1 MFKIYIL
8 WIAVSQT
15 DRSTVAELQYFL
27 LIFASDAVYP
37 QLLSLALS
45 DVLIQTQEVR
55 ADSDPL
61 DVGQHEASLAGQNYW
76 HRIWAESE
84 IEEEKIN
91 IYLLFLKVSR
101 IFPEAACCD
110 KNPAYPLQCWYFH
123 PPSEVSSHRT
133 RH

>member
-37 QLLSLALS
+37 QLLSRALS
-45 DVLIQTQEVR
+45 DVLGQTQEVR

-61 DVGQHEASLAGQNYW
+61 DVGQHEASLTSQSYW
-76 HRIWAESE
+76 HWI
-84 IEEEKIN
+84 
-91 IYLLFLKVSR
+91 
-101 IFPEAACCD
+101 
-110 KNPAYPLQCWYFH
+110 
-123 PPSEVSSHRT
+123 
-133 RH
+133 

>member
-1 MFKIYIL
+1 MLKIYIL

-15 DRSTVAELQYFL
+15 DRSTVAELQYLL

-76 HRIWAESE
+76 HRI
-84 IEEEKIN
+84 
-91 IYLLFLKVSR
+91 
-101 IFPEAACCD
+101 
-110 KNPAYPLQCWYFH
+110 
-123 PPSEVSSHRT
+123 
-133 RH
+133 